1 MPLLARFRS
10 ATRLF
15 AVFAVVT
22 TTLAGALVW
31 VSWRLIQQDREL
43 ERQRR
48 QDRLGQVLDA
58 TAAGLLRRLSERE
71 QQLVQLASVPSEAL
85 GAAVATATQDLSDD
99 SAIVVLDEHRA
110 AVAPAGRIVFFPT
123 AAAGPEAGG
132 PVFATGESAEYRRH
146 DLEAARDAYA
156 SIARSPSAA
165 VRAGALLRLAR
176 VYRTMK
182 MPERAL
188 AAYADLARV
197 AESSV
202 ASTTAGARR
211 EGDGDATPTL
221 GGAPVGLVARHA
233 TCQVLAENGRRDA
246 LRAAA
251 LALRTDL
258 MAGRWRI
265 TRGQWAYYVD
275 ETRGWLGPGDAA
287 NLAADGGSATAIA
300 LSGALEQAWRAGQ
313 TSPAAAAASARV
325 DYWREGGR
333 TWIVLSSR
341 SAGRLVVLL
350 AGPREVSGGWLGRHQ
365 ALAGAGIALGMSDA
379 AGEVVVPIPA
389 GAVNPVVRTSVETGL
404 PWTLHAAAVGPLP
417 AAAAPRT
424 LLLAGIG
431 ALALLLAAGAFF
443 IGRAITRELE
453 VARMQSDFVAAVSHE
468 FRTPLASVCHLSE
481 MLVDGRVADEE
492 RRERLYRTL
501 QRESERLK
509 RLVEGLL
516 DFARMDAG
524 GRQYR
529 LERVET
535 TPFLR
540 ALGDEFAAD
549 AAVQE
554 ATVDVDIPA
563 ELPVIQADQEALGRA
578 IWNLLDNAVKYSP
591 RGPRVRLEARSVA
604 TGVEVS
610 VTDEGLGI
618 PPDEQASIF
627 QKFARGSAA
636 ATSGVKGT
644 GLGLSMVRHIVE
656 AHGGTIRVDSRPA
669 EGSTFT
675 IALPASQ

>member
-1 MPLLARFRS
+1 MSLRARFRS
-10 ATRLF
+10 ATHLF

-58 TAAGLLRRLSERE
+58 AAAGLLRTLSERE
-71 QQLVQLASVPSEAL
+71 QQLAELARASPDAL
-85 GAAVATATQDLSDD
+85 PAAMSAAARDLSDD
-99 SAIVVLDEHRA
+99 SAIVVLDEHRT
-110 AVAPAGRIVFFPT
+110 AVAPAGRILFFPT
-123 AAAGPEAGG
+123 AAVGPEAGG
-132 PVFATGESAEYRRH
+132 PVFSPGEAAEYQRH
-146 DLEAARDAYA
+146 DPDTARDAYA
-156 SIARSPSAA
+156 SLARSPSAA

-176 VYRTMK
+176 VYRAMK
-182 MPERAL
+182 MPDRAL
-188 AAYADLARV
+188 AAYADLARAAEAAAPYAV
-197 AESSV
+197 AG
-202 ASTTAGARR
+202 TGR
-211 EGDGDATPTL
+211 EANGDATPTL
-221 GGAPVGLVARHA
+221 GGAPVDLVARHA

-251 LALRTDL
+251 LSLRADL

-275 ETRGWLGPGDAA
+275 ETRGWLAPADEATF
-287 NLAADGGSATAIA
+287 AADGGAETAVA
-300 LSGALEQAWRAGQ
+300 LSGALAQAWRAGQ
-313 TSPAAAAASARV
+313 TSPAAAATPARV
-325 DYWREGGR
+325 DHWREGGR
-333 TWIVLSSR
+333 TWIVVLSR
-341 SAGRLVVLL
+341 SSGRLVALL
-350 AGPREVSGGWLGRHQ
+350 AGPREISGRWLGRHQ

-379 AGEVVVPIPA
+379 AGAAVVPFPA
-389 GAVNPVVRTSVETGL
+389 GATTQVARPGVETGL
-404 PWTLHAAAVGPLP
+404 PWTLHAVAIGPLP

-424 LLLAGIG
+424 LLVAGIG

-492 RRERLYRTL
+492 KRERLYRTL
-501 QRESERLK
+501 QRESERLR

-540 ALGDEFAAD
+540 ALGEEFAVD
-549 AAVQE
+549 AATQDARVQIDVPSDLP
-554 ATVDVDIPA
+554 AT
-563 ELPVIQADQEALGRA
+563 QADREALGRA
-578 IWNLLDNAVKYSP
+578 IWNLMDNAVKYSP
-591 RGPRVRLEARSVA
+591 NKPRVRVTARAAVA
-604 TGVEVS
+604 GVEVS
-610 VTDEGLGI
+610 VSDEGLGI
-618 PPDEQASIF
+618 SADEHARIF

-656 AHGGTIRVDSRPA
+656 AHGGTIRVDSRPG

-675 IALPASQ
+675 ISLPASQ